1 MFLSALHCYNK
12 AGEAGYFLR
21 KRGLF
26 SSQFGSMT
34 LISASSGKSHLQGSI
49 SVAKGVTH
57 SKDKTHRETGS
68 QRNVSQARSFT
79 ADLFSPKLTLS
90 KTSMF
95 LFWGQFSQ
103 CPNHLPVDV
112 TSEKSHD
119 VNEEQTCGKCT
130 VRVKPHPNRS
140 RG

>member
-57 SKDKTHRETGS
+57 SKDKTQRERDRKPKECKSGS
-68 QRNVSQARSFT
+68 LLYSRLVLSQTNPIQNQHVSLLGT
-79 ADLFSPKLTLS
+79 V
-90 KTSMF
+90 
-95 LFWGQFSQ
+95 
-103 CPNHLPVDV
+103 LPM
-112 TSEKSHD
+112 S
-119 VNEEQTCGKCT
+119 
-130 VRVKPHPNRS
+130 
-140 RG
+140 